1 MAPIKEFAMESSG
14 TSVRQAR
21 EQVTEQVEE
30 LAGSMSPTVESAA
43 HTIQDTLRRTQNSAC
58 AAMGMVA
65 DGLDTSTAYLSNRG
79 MVGVVEDVT
88 TLIRRHPLQV
98 LVLGVSV
105 GYLLSRSRRGDARS

>member
-1 MAPIKEFAMESSG
+1 MKSSG

-21 EQVTEQVEE
+21 EQVTEQAEE
-30 LAGSMSPTVESAA
+30 LADSISPTVDSAA

-65 DGLDTSTAYLSNRG
+65 DGLDTSTEYLSNRG
-79 MVGVVEDVT
+79 MAGVVEDVA

-98 LVLGVSV
+98 MVLGVSV
-105 GYLLSRSRRGDARS
+105 GYLLSRSRQR

>member
-98 LVLGVSV
+98 MVLGVSV